1 MMIFKRKPDR
11 GLPTMEQIEA
21 ERERIKYKAAYKK
34 ALFGTIYALIIVAAI
49 AVLIS
54 SLVLPVLQISGNSMD
69 PTLCNG
75 DIIVLFKT
83 KDYKPGDLCSFSW
96 SNKTLIKRI
105 IAGAGDWISIAD
117 DGTVYI
123 NGEVFDEPYVSHK
136 SLGEC
141 DIEFPYQVPEK
152 SYFVMGDKRDVSVDS
167 RSTVVGAIGED
178 QIIGKV
184 WFRVFP
190 FNDIGTIH

>member
-1 MMIFKRKPDR
+1 MFNKRKR
-11 GLPTMEQIEA
+11 KVGLPTMEQIEA
-21 ERERIKYKAAYKK
+21 ERERIKYRSAYKK
-34 ALFGTIYALIIVAAI
+34 ALFGTIYALVIVAAI

-54 SLVLPVLQISGNSMD
+54 SLALPVLQISGSSMD

-83 KDYKPGDLCSFSW
+83 KNYDPGDLCSFSW

-105 IAGAGDWISIAD
+105 IAGAGDWITID
-117 DGTVYI
+117 DEGTVYV
-123 NGEVFDEPYVSHK
+123 NDKVFDEPYVSNK
-136 SLGEC
+136 SLGQC
-141 DIEFPYQVPEK
+141 DIDFPYQVPEK

-167 RSTVVGAIGED
+167 RSTVIGAVSED

-184 WFRVFP
+184 WIRVYP
-190 FNDIGTIH
+190 FNNIGFIH

>member
-1 MMIFKRKPDR
+1 MKFNKQKRSLN
-11 GLPTMEQIEA
+11 LPTIEQIEA
-21 ERERIKYKAAYKK
+21 ERERIKYRSAYKK
-34 ALFGTIYALIIVAAI
+34 ALFGTIYALVIVAAI

-75 DIIVLFKT
+75 DIIVLVKT
-83 KDYKPGDLCSFSW
+83 KDYDPGDLCSFSW

-105 IAGAGDWISIAD
+105 IAKAGDWVSIDD
-117 DGTVYI
+117 DGTVYV
-123 NGEVFDEPYVSHK
+123 NDKVFDEPYVSNK

-167 RSTVVGAIGED
+167 RSTVIGAVGED
-178 QIIGKV
+178 QIVGKV
-184 WFRVFP
+184 WLRVYP
-190 FNDIGTIH
+190 FKNIGFIE

>member
-1 MMIFKRKPDR
+1 MLKRSKR
-11 GLPTMEQIEA
+11 HVGLPTLKQIEA
-21 ERERIKYKAAYKK
+21 ERDRIKYRSAYKK
-34 ALFGTIYALIIVAAI
+34 ALFGTVYALIIVAAT

-54 SLVLPVLQISGNSMD
+54 SLVLPVLQISGSSMD

-75 DIIVLFKT
+75 EIIILFKT
-83 KDYKPGDLCSFSW
+83 KDYKTGDLCSFSW

-105 IAGAGDWISIAD
+105 IAKAGDWVVID
-117 DGTVYI
+117 DEGNVFI
-123 NGEVFDEPYVSHK
+123 NDEPYDEPYVANK

-152 SYFVMGDKRDVSVDS
+152 SYFVMGDKRDISVDS
-167 RSTVVGAIGED
+167 RSTVIGAVGED

-184 WFRVFP
+184 WLRIYP
-190 FNDIGTIH
+190 FKKIGLIKR

>member
-1 MMIFKRKPDR
+1 MKFNKQKRSVN
-11 GLPTMEQIEA
+11 LPTIEQIEA
-21 ERERIKYKAAYKK
+21 ERERIKYRSAYKK
-34 ALFGTIYALIIVAAI
+34 ALFGTIYALVIVAAI

-75 DIIVLFKT
+75 DIIVLVKT
-83 KDYKPGDLCSFSW
+83 KDYDPGDLCSFSW

-105 IAGAGDWISIAD
+105 IAKAGDWVSIDD
-117 DGTVYI
+117 DGTVYV
-123 NGEVFDEPYVSHK
+123 NDKVFDEPYVSNK

-167 RSTVVGAIGED
+167 RSTVIGAVGED
-178 QIIGKV
+178 QIVGKV
-184 WFRVFP
+184 WLRVYP
-190 FNDIGTIH
+190 FKNIGFIE

>member
-1 MMIFKRKPDR
+1 MKFNKQKRSVS
-11 GLPTMEQIEA
+11 LPTIEQIEA
-21 ERERIKYKAAYKK
+21 ERERIKYRSAYKK
-34 ALFGTIYALIIVAAI
+34 ALFGTIYALVIVAAI

-75 DIIVLFKT
+75 DIIVLVKT
-83 KDYKPGDLCSFSW
+83 KDYDPGDLCSFSW

-105 IAGAGDWISIAD
+105 IAKAGDWVSIDD
-117 DGTVYI
+117 DGTVYV
-123 NGEVFDEPYVSHK
+123 NDKVFDEPYVSNK

-167 RSTVVGAIGED
+167 RSTVIGAVGED
-178 QIIGKV
+178 QIVGKV
-184 WFRVFP
+184 WLRVYP
-190 FNDIGTIH
+190 FKNIGFIE